1 MCLALCYEIMLSC
14 IGAVA
19 CYGSV
24 VAHGNFPL
32 AHLAELIE
40 VRAMML
46 EERDLLVMALLL
58 VALAGVGEEV

>member
-1 MCLALCYEIMLSC
+1 MCAWHCVTSC